1 MESTCSIEIGRPI
14 EAVFDYTLNKI
25 SEWSIVVVE
34 DEVTSDG
41 PVGVGTTFRTVTEER
56 GNRMEFDGKVTKHE
70 PHTTHSVTMKGKSF
84 DLEVDYTFE
93 DLNGCTRLTQHS
105 RVNAKGFMKVMFFLL
120 GWLMKKSSCDA
131 TNKELASLKKC
142 CEENAAANQ
151 TP

>member
-56 GNRMEFDGKVTKHE
+56 GDRMEFDGKVTKHE

-93 DLNGCTRLTQHS
+93 DLNGSTRITQHS
-105 RVNAKGFMKVMFFLL
+105 RVNAKGFLKVFFFLF
-120 GWLMKKSSCDA
+120 GWLMKKGGCDA
-131 TNKELASLKKC
+131 QQKELENLKRL
-142 CEENAAANQ
+142 CESREA
-151 TP
+151 

>member
-56 GNRMEFDGKVTKHE
+56 GDRMEFDGKVTKHE

-93 DLNGCTRLTQHS
+93 DLNGSTRITQHS
-105 RVNAKGFMKVMFFLL
+105 RVNAKGFLKVFFFLF
-120 GWLMKKSSCDA
+120 GWLMKKGGCDA
-131 TNKELASLKKC
+131 VQKEFENLKRL
-142 CEENAAANQ
+142 CESREA
-151 TP
+151 

>member
-41 PVGVGTTFRTVTEER
+41 PGGVGTTFRTVTEER
-56 GNRMEFDGKVTKHE
+56 GDRMEFDGKVTKHE

-93 DLNGCTRLTQHS
+93 DLNGSTRITQHS
-105 RVNAKGFMKVMFFLL
+105 RVNAKGFLKVFFFLF
-120 GWLMKKSSCDA
+120 GCLMKKGGCDA
-131 TNKELASLKKC
+131 QQKELENLKRL
-142 CEENAAANQ
+142 CEAREA
-151 TP
+151 

>member
-56 GNRMEFDGKVTKHE
+56 GDRMEFDGKVTKHE

-93 DLNGCTRLTQHS
+93 DLNGSTRLTQHS
-105 RVNAKGFMKVMFFLL
+105 RVNAKGFLKVFFFLF
-120 GWLMKKSSCDA
+120 GWLMKKGGCDA
-131 TNKELASLKKC
+131 QQKELENLKRL
-142 CEENAAANQ
+142 CEAREA
-151 TP
+151 

>member
-14 EAVFDYTLNKI
+14 EAVFDYTLNEI

-56 GNRMEFDGKVTKHE
+56 GDRMEFDGKVTKHE
-70 PHTTHSVTMKGKSF
+70 PHTAHSVTMKGKSF

-93 DLNGCTRLTQHS
+93 DLNGSTRITQHS
-105 RVNAKGFMKVMFFLL
+105 RVNAKGFLKVFFFLF
-120 GWLMKKSSCDA
+120 GWLMKKGGCDA
-131 TNKELASLKKC
+131 QQKELENLKRL
-142 CEENAAANQ
+142 CEAREA
-151 TP
+151 

>member
-93 DLNGCTRLTQHS
+93 DLNGSTRITQHS
-105 RVNAKGFMKVMFFLL
+105 RVNAKGFLKVFFFLF
-120 GWLMKKSSCDA
+120 GWLMKKGGCDA
-131 TNKELASLKKC
+131 QQKELENLKRKC
-142 CEENAAANQ
+142 EAREA
-151 TP
+151 

>member
-93 DLNGCTRLTQHS
+93 DLNGSTRITQHS
-105 RVNAKGFMKVMFFLL
+105 RVNAKGFLKVFFLL
-120 GWLMKKSSCDA
+120 FGWLMKKGGCDA
-131 TNKELASLKKC
+131 QQKELENLKRL
-142 CEENAAANQ
+142 CEAREA
-151 TP
+151 

>member
-56 GNRMEFDGKVTKHE
+56 GDRMEFDGKVTKHE

-93 DLNGCTRLTQHS
+93 DLNGSTRITQHS
-105 RVNAKGFMKVMFFLL
+105 RVNAKGFLKVFFFLF
-120 GWLMKKSSCDA
+120 GWLMKKGGCDA
-131 TNKELASLKKC
+131 QQKELENLKRL
-142 CEENAAANQ
+142 CEAREA
-151 TP
+151 

>member
-93 DLNGCTRLTQHS
+93 DLNGSTRITQHS
-105 RVNAKGFMKVMFFLL
+105 RVNEKGFLKVFFLL
-120 GWLMKKSSCDA
+120 FGWLMKKGGCDA
-131 TNKELASLKKC
+131 QQKELENLKRL
-142 CEENAAANQ
+142 CEAREA
-151 TP
+151 

>member
-56 GNRMEFDGKVTKHE
+56 GDRMEFDGKVTKHE

-93 DLNGCTRLTQHS
+93 DLNGSTRITQHS
-105 RVNAKGFMKVMFFLL
+105 RVNEKGFLKVFFFLF
-120 GWLMKKSSCDA
+120 GWLMKKGGCDA
-131 TNKELASLKKC
+131 QQKELENLKRL
-142 CEENAAANQ
+142 CEAREA
-151 TP
+151 

>member
-56 GNRMEFDGKVTKHE
+56 GDRMEFDGKVTKHE

-93 DLNGCTRLTQHS
+93 DLNGSTRITQHS
-105 RVNAKGFMKVMFFLL
+105 RVNEKGFLKVFFFLF
-120 GWLMKKSSCDA
+120 GWLMKKGGCDA
-131 TNKELASLKKC
+131 QQKELENLKRL
-142 CEENAAANQ
+142 CESREA
-151 TP
+151 

>member
-14 EAVFDYTLNKI
+14 EAGFDYTLNKI

-56 GNRMEFDGKVTKHE
+56 GDRMEFDGKVTKHE

-93 DLNGCTRLTQHS
+93 DLNGSTRITQHS
-105 RVNAKGFMKVMFFLL
+105 RVNAKGFLKVFFFLF
-120 GWLMKKSSCDA
+120 GWLMKKGGCDA
-131 TNKELASLKKC
+131 QQKELENLKRL
-142 CEENAAANQ
+142 CEAREA
-151 TP
+151 